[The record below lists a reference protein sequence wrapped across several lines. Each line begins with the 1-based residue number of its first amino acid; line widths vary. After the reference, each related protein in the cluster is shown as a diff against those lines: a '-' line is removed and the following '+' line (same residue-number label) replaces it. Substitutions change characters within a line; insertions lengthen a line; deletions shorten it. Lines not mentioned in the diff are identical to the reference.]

1 MLLIEHRLVVLGLA
15 QCLMIDNVTVKYVI
29 FFLFFHYNMYATL
42 ISLFLYLVC
51 AIKRLVS
58 IVQQVNFWE
67 VEERVVF
74 FVYLPIFVPQKS
86 ASG

>member
-15 QCLMIDNVTVKYVI
+15 QCLMKDNVRVKYVK
-29 FFLFFHYNMYATL
+29 FLFFHQNMYATL

-74 FVYLPIFVPQKS
+74 FVYLSIFVPQKS